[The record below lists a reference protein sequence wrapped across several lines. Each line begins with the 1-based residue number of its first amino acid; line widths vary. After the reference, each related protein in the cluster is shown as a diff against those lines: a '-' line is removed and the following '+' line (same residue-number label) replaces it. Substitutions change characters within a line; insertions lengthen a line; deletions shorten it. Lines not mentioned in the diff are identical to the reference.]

1 MMICLFCK
9 KEIPDGSSYCNHCG
23 RKQER
28 SRHRLPNGSGTVYKR
43 GSTYTVKVRHW
54 NGAQLVSMTKG
65 GYKTKRE
72 ALASVP
78 SMMDKVRLH
87 QTDKIGFCDMW
98 EKVKQTERY
107 KNLSEDKK
115 NAWKYAYQKCGILY
129 SVKDIRE
136 IRYEH
141 LQALVSGLTYYPAK
155 DIKTVLGAMYQL
167 AEKMDLCDKNYAAM
181 IELPKNEAQKEKEV
195 FTNDEIQ
202 KIWNCSEPFADYI
215 LIMLYCGLRPVE
227 MRNLKAEDVH
237 LEEKYLTGGR
247 KTELAKKMWIVIPD
261 VIIHLFEDFRPW
273 KLGKNAFE
281 ERFAKTLKAA
291 GIERDLTPGCCRHT
305 FVTNLT
311 LVEDSTAMIQ
321 KAARHTKYQTTLNYT
336 HIPIKDVRETVN
348 KLDNII
354 PLSTK
359 CQHSA
364 SND

>member
-1 MMICLFCK
+1 MNCLFCK
-9 KEIPDGSSYCNHCG
+9 KEIPEGSRFCNHCG

-28 SRHRLPNGSGTVYKR
+28 SGHRMPNGSGTVYKR
-43 GSTYTVKVRHW
+43 GQTYT
-54 NGAQLVSMTKG
+54 AQVQRWSGGSRVSLSKG

-72 ALASVP
+72 AYAAVP
-78 SMMDKVRLH
+78 ALLDKVRLH
-87 QTDKIGFCDMW
+87 QTDRIGFCDLW

-115 NAWKYAYQKCGILY
+115 KAWAYAYKKCASLNA
-129 SVKDIRE
+129 VKDLRE
-136 IRYEH
+136 VRYEH
-141 LQALVSGLTYYPAK
+141 LQSIVTGLTYYPAK
-155 DIKTVLGAMYQL
+155 DVKTVLGAMYQL

-181 IELPKNEAQKEKEV
+181 IELPRNETQKEKEV
-195 FTNDEIQ
+195 FTNEEIQ
-202 KIWNCSEPFADYI
+202 KIWNCSDPFADYI

-227 MRNLKAEDVH
+227 MRNLNAEDVH

-261 VIIHLFEDFRPW
+261 VIIHLFENFTPW
-273 KLGKNAFE
+273 TLGKNAFE
-281 ERFAKTLKAA
+281 ARFAKTLKAA
-291 GIERDLTPGCCRHT
+291 GIDRALTAGCCRHT

-348 KLDNII
+348 KLDKVINLGNIV
-354 PLSTK
+354 
-359 CQHSA
+359 H
-364 SND
+364 